1 MSDALADSLLPSAG
15 TSSPASPAAATP
27 GSTTEVGNAFRDLVC
42 DLLRTKY
49 PDLRI
54 EKRLSGTKVDIR
66 FTSEGLAREV
76 WAVECKDYAK
86 PLDKG
91 YVAGSIFS
99 VYHPML
105 DKREVD
111 RVLIVSRKGLSTDA
125 QEYVDSLR
133 GFSHKTYDELAE
145 ALVGLKRYIQH
156 LALLRPTDDTEYIE
170 ARLEGHAQ
178 PALEEVTQWV
188 RDGDGPGLAILG
200 GYGQG
205 KTSFARRLAAYYA
218 GRHLQDPTERIPIL
232 LRLGEVVHETQLEGL
247 FGKEFT
253 ARHPS
258 PGYQF
263 TTLEHLNRSGRL
275 VVILDGFDEMKH
287 AMTAADFLANF
298 REFNRLLAGKAK
310 VILLGRPTALPSEA
324 REQVL
329 RGDTRVANQVIKSAT
344 YQRWVERT
352 IALFDEEET
361 RHLLT
366 SSLAAL
372 RQRHA
377 AAGTFEYPGDF
388 VARRIAEIF
397 EQVPQDLLRRPV
409 HVQLVAEIAANPDFD
424 LRGFNLYRLYEH
436 FIRTMVE
443 RDTVQKPARNP
454 ISLESRLNF
463 QRELAWWAWSR
474 PGATQGCF
482 FRHEVPPALLHNLPA
497 GNSVDEEG
505 KRNEYIVSTLTEE
518 KESGVL
524 FFAHRS
530 FQEFLVAERL
540 RLVRPTPAA
549 HTEIS
554 NFLTPDVIGFLRQ
567 APDQSYLLDWYETLR
582 AANGPVGIPYLQFF
596 ASAPQLL
603 EHIARTTLVLDPHE
617 VDVWTTAIL
626 HDAWDRGIQARTDGT
641 TRPLDHVL
649 VMSRIARQGNSAA
662 AAVAV
667 LSLLTAYK
675 KDPSPLALAGLV
687 AAVMERCLRSARSE
701 AARSSLTI
709 SKDSADFAADW
720 IGTVRK
726 RHPAHGEATAVQL
739 QVDLDALE
747 RFCTSQLQPA
757 GGDLVNPFTPVGQQP
772 RVAGRAQI
780 EATRV
785 LAAMDGETRKAHSA
799 YVLGR
804 GETFTIVPVEQ
815 RRRSQVR

>member
-1 MSDALADSLLPSAG
+1 MTQGQAPQLAMPL
-15 TSSPASPAAATP
+15 AA
-27 GSTTEVGNAFRDLVC
+27 STTEVGNAFRDLVC

-49 PDLRI
+49 TDLRI

-66 FTSEGLAREV
+66 FTSEGLAHET

-91 YVAGSIFS
+91 YLSREIFS
-99 VYHPML
+99 VYHPMVER
-105 DKREVD
+105 REVD
-111 RVLIVSRKGLSTDA
+111 SVLIVTRKGLSPDA

-133 GFSHKTYDELAE
+133 GFSHKTYEQLAE
-145 ALVGLKRYIQH
+145 ALVGLRGYIRH
-156 LALLRPTDDTEYIE
+156 LASLRPTDDTEYIE
-170 ARLEGHAQ
+170 ARLDGQAQ
-178 PALEEVTQWV
+178 HALEAVEDWV
-188 RDGDGPGLAILG
+188 RVGDGPGLAILG

-205 KTSFARRLAAYYA
+205 KTSFARRLAAHYA
-218 GRHLQDPTERIPIL
+218 SRHLHDPTERMPIL

-253 ARHPS
+253 ARYPC

-263 TTLEHLNRSGRL
+263 TTLEHLNQSGRL
-275 VVILDGFDEMKH
+275 VVVLDGFDEMKH

-324 REQVL
+324 RQQVL
-329 RGDTRVANQVIKSAT
+329 RGDTRVADQVIKSAV
-344 YQRWVERT
+344 YQRWLERT
-352 IALFDEEET
+352 MALFDEGET
-361 RHLLT
+361 RRLLT
-366 SSLAAL
+366 SSLSTLQA
-372 RQRHA
+372 RHA
-377 AAGTFEYPGDF
+377 GEGTYQYPEGF
-388 VARRIAEIF
+388 VPKRLVEIF
-397 EQVPQDLLRRPV
+397 EQVPHDLLRRPV
-409 HVQLVAEIAANPDFD
+409 HVQLVAEIAANPSFD

-436 FIRTMVE
+436 FIKTMVE
-443 RDTVQKPARNP
+443 RDTVQKQARKP
-454 ISLESRLNF
+454 IALESRLNF
-463 QRELAWWAWSR
+463 QRELAWWAWCR

-482 FRHEVPPALLHNLPA
+482 FRHEVPPALLQGLPA

-549 HTEIS
+549 HSEIS
-554 NFLTPDVIGFLRQ
+554 NFLTPDIIDFLRQ
-567 APDQSYLLDWYETLR
+567 APDESFLIDWYETLR

-596 ASAPQLL
+596 ASAPQVLQ
-603 EHIARTTLVLDPHE
+603 HIGRTTLVLDSHE
-617 VDVWTTAIL
+617 IDVWTTAIL
-626 HDAWDRGIQARTDGT
+626 HDAWDRAVQGPVSPDKDT
-641 TRPLDHVL
+641 LDHVL
-649 VMSRIARQGNSAA
+649 IMSRIATRGNSAA
-662 AAVAV
+662 AAVAT

-675 KDPSPLALAGLV
+675 KSPSTMRLTQVV
-687 AAVMERCLRSARSE
+687 AVVLERCLRAARGE

-709 SKDSADFAADW
+709 AKDQADFAAEW
-720 IGTVRK
+720 VASIRK
-726 RHPAHGEATAVQL
+726 RHPTHGETTAVQL
-739 QVDLDALE
+739 LVDLDSLE
-747 RFCTSQLQPA
+747 RHCTAQLQPK
-757 GGDLVNPFTPVGQQP
+757 GGDLVNPFTPVGAEP
-772 RVAGRAQI
+772 RGLGSGQV

-804 GETFTIVPVEQ
+804 GETFAIVPVEQ
-815 RRRSQVR
+815 RRRPASR